1 MDDIYYLM
9 SNFLHKFNTDD
20 VHSRAVII
28 GLINVLNSRVQYTN
42 VLSDTQEDTVTVPFF
57 YSMTGDDRFLQD
69 YFLEW
74 NDCIHPKIADGN
86 YDVIPRGIVTLSSSS
101 INTAAMTHRFVRAK
115 YVKEVNGELQTYNSF
130 LNSIPLSMNFDVVI
144 AVDTNLDAFKIQQAI
159 LETFYKTQVYSINF
173 KGFRVP
179 CQAGFPEDYAF
190 EKTFEFTYEAEN
202 RISIKFSIALETYYP
217 VTDATTTR
225 LNSNRMSGIG
235 VGAAGSHSNG
245 RATRITAGGTGA
257 DGGIEYDLH
266 VINDRDPAS
275 FNFTQPIP
283 NSKYFSGSIMPI
295 QWSSEGSVLRVNLY
309 YRLPGEDWRF
319 IARDVPNSGSYDW
332 TVPFFDTDFKSS
344 TNDPLRVN
352 ISTNGGRDA
361 VVRAIADEGGLINQL
376 IVINEG
382 YSYSGNDTIQVSPLI
397 TSTYSQSVTGPNIT
411 ASVVD
416 GRIVGSQIH
425 NPGSGFTPSPDNFIE
440 IKIEHA
446 ANPEISQIYQKSQA
460 FKGNTDPFIPES
472 IRKITNLSPTI
483 NEIIANGVDILTT
496 ISGPGLQNGSNIISA
511 NAINNTV
518 TLDRDVTLL
527 ITGGVYTLGNSNA
540 IFEIQ

>member
-1 MDDIYYLM
+1 M
-9 SNFLHKFNTDD
+9 SNFLHKFNTDN

-42 VLSDTQEDTVTVPFF
+42 VLSDTQEDSVTVPFF

-74 NDCIHPKIADGN
+74 NDCVHPKIADGN
-86 YDVIPRGIVTLSSSS
+86 YDVIPRGIVTLTSSN

-202 RISIKFSIALETYYP
+202 RLSIKFTIALETYYP
-217 VTDATTTR
+217 VIDATTTR
-225 LNSNRMSGIG
+225 LNSNRMTGIG
-235 VGAAGSHSNG
+235 INSTGVHADGNTS
-245 RATRITAGGTGA
+245 RVVPGGTGA
-257 DGGIEYDLH
+257 DGGIEYDIH

-275 FNFTQPIP
+275 FSFEQPIP
-283 NSKYFSGSIMPI
+283 NAKYFSGSIMPL
-295 QWSSEGSVLRVNLY
+295 QWTNVGSVLRVNLL
-309 YRLPGEDWRF
+309 YRLPGADWKY
-319 IARDVPNSGSYDW
+319 IARDIPNSGSYDW
-332 TVPFFDTDFKSS
+332 VVPFFDADGVPSS
-344 TNDPLRVN
+344 NDPLRVN
-352 ISTNGGRDA
+352 IATNGGHDG
-361 VVRAIADEGGLINQL
+361 VVRAIADEDGLISKL
-376 IVINEG
+376 IVINDG

-397 TSTYSQSVTGPNIT
+397 STMNQQNVTPPVIT

-416 GRIVGSQIH
+416 GRVIGAQIH
-425 NPGSGFTPSPDNFIE
+425 DPGAGFTPSPSNFIE

-446 ANPEISQIYQKSQA
+446 GNPNISQVYQKTQT
-460 FKGNTDPFIPES
+460 FKGNTDPFIPAS
-472 IRKITNLSPTI
+472 VRKISNLSPTV
-483 NEIIANGVDILTT
+483 NEIVANGIDILTT
-496 ISGPGLQNGSNIISA
+496 ISGPGIQNGANIISA
-511 NAINNTV
+511 DAINNTV

-527 ITGGVYTLGNSNA
+527 IAGGVYTLGNSNA